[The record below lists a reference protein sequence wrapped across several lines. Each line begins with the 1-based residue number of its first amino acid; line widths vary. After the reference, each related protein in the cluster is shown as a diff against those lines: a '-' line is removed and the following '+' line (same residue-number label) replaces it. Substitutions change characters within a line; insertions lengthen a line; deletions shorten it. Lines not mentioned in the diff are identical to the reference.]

1 MQNNSLSDK
10 KKIVII
16 GSGIAGLGSAALLS
30 KAGHEVHVYEKNDRL
45 GGRASVWKKDGF
57 TFDMGPSWYM
67 MPDIFE
73 HFFKLL
79 GEDINEH
86 LELKRLDPS
95 YRIFFEGEDAPL
107 DFYSDLKKN
116 QEIFESIEPGSG
128 EKLAAHLE
136 SGKYQYEIA
145 KREFMFKNYDSIFDF
160 VNKRVATEGRK
171 LPLFSS
177 MEKIVNGT
185 FASPVLQKVLQYQTV
200 LLGTSPKKCPGI
212 YSLMNHIDMDGGIW
226 YPQGGLYSVT
236 HSLVSICK
244 KQGVVFHTSSPV
256 ERIESA
262 QGMVTGITLSG
273 GIAVEA
279 DIVISNA
286 DLTHTDTA
294 LLGKDRADRTISYWN
309 KKKMSPSGFIMYL
322 GVDGEIPSLDH
333 HNLYFLKD
341 WDKGNSD
348 VFDKKSLP
356 ADPSFYL
363 CCPSKSDRAVA
374 PEGKENLFLLVPI
387 PAGCEY
393 TEDELQEY
401 EQKMISHVSEKM
413 NIPNLGER
421 IEVSRTF
428 CIEDFIS
435 EYNAFKGNALSGMA
449 HSLTQTAFFRP
460 NNTHSKIK
468 NLYFAGAGTNPGIGV
483 PICLISAELVYK
495 RITGITDPEPL
506 SAL

>member
-1 MQNNSLSDK
+1 MQNNSIPNK
-10 KKIVII
+10 KKIIII

-30 KAGHEVHVYEKNDRL
+30 KTGHQVHVYEKNDRL
-45 GGRASVWKKDGF
+45 GGRASIWKKDGY

-73 HFFKLL
+73 HFFELL
-79 GEDINEH
+79 GEDINNH
-86 LELKRLDPS
+86 LSLKRLSPS
-95 YRIFFEGEDAPL
+95 YRIFFEGEQKPY

-116 QEIFESIEPGSG
+116 KAIFESIEPGSG
-128 EKLAAHLE
+128 KKLAAHLK

-145 KREFMFKNYDSIFDF
+145 RREFMFKNYDSIFDF
-160 VNKRVATEGRK
+160 INKRVATEGRK

-177 MEKIVNGT
+177 MESIVNKNFT
-185 FASPVLQKVLQYQTV
+185 SPILQKVLQYQTV

-226 YPQGGLYSVT
+226 YPQGGLYAVT
-236 HSLVSICK
+236 QALVAICK
-244 KQGVVFHTSSPV
+244 KHGVVFHTNTPV
-256 ERIESA
+256 SKIKSYNNTI
-262 QGMVTGITLSG
+262 TGVQLENGTSIP
-273 GIAVEA
+273 AEV
-279 DIVISNA
+279 VISNA
-286 DLTHTDTA
+286 DLTHTDTQ
-294 LLGKDRADRTISYWN
+294 LLGKKRADRTFSYWN

-348 VFDKKSLP
+348 VFNKKTLP
-356 ADPSFYL
+356 EDPSFYL
-363 CCPSKSDRAVA
+363 CCPSKSDRSVA
-374 PEGKENLFLLVPI
+374 PQGKENLFLLVPI

-393 TEDELQEY
+393 TQQELEDYQAD
-401 EQKMISHVSEKM
+401 MITHVSEKM
-413 NIPNLGER
+413 NIPDLGTR

-428 CIEDFIS
+428 CVEDFVS

-495 RITGITDPEPL
+495 RIANINTPEPL